1 MWPLW
6 VFLSWT
12 VPYQQFCPARVNT
25 TWNPRRPFAWN
36 QCFFYHCSWRLINRG
51 LLRLP
56 ALMRTEVGM
65 WMKTFRNTRTHPK
78 AQTLK
83 STTPMLSTV
92 STPCTWFQLCC
103 DKPKQTNKQTKIHVF
118 HLHLPGINGIMFG
131 GTLLST
137 CQTDVTFWHVA
148 NVGTQSNF
156 LSAYFTGN
164 AFQYNGLRQSVLTL
178 FPMTSM
184 TVIMEMDLPGNH
196 IQPLES
202 TLVTFAQWKLHGSLV
217 KNII

>member
-1 MWPLW
+1 MNSAVPTI
-6 VFLSWT
+6 LSSACE
-12 VPYQQFCPARVNT
+12 YN
-25 TWNPRRPFAWN
+25 
-36 QCFFYHCSWRLINRG
+36 
-51 LLRLP
+51 
-56 ALMRTEVGM
+56 
-65 WMKTFRNTRTHPK
+65 
-78 AQTLK
+78 LK
-83 STTPMLSTV
+83 SKEAICMKSVLLLPLQLAPDKQGTLTFAGFDENRSWYVDENIQKHQNSSKSTDPEVYNSNVIYSEYTLHLISTML
-92 STPCTWFQLCC
+92 W
-103 DKPKQTNKQTKIHVF
+103 QTKTKQTKIHVF